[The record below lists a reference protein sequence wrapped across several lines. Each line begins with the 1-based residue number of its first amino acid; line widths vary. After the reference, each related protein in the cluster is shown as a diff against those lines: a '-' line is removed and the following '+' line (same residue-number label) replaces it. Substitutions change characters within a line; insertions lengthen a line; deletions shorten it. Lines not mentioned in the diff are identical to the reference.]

1 MPIQSRFRR
10 RPLGMGAVAAI
21 GSAALVITA
30 GLVLGQPAEAEIAG
44 GHGILNGYASTPETA
59 WTLDD
64 QSLPGLTG
72 DGDIEVAD
80 TSGDDWLV
88 AYTAGIRRVYV
99 LVDADTGELRWDT
112 PVNAGFGACAF
123 DESGDIGCAVRTRT
137 DGPDN
142 GFFLVDHQSG
152 HLDLMSRGSDTAHL
166 IGIDSDYIHV
176 NDSGYGVSR
185 RSPSGDE
192 EWSRTFAS
200 SATPTVS
207 DGVLV
212 VTTSDGAR
220 FVLDPET
227 GEDVVACQD
236 CEVTTYPTGLVVSRS
251 HDGTNTLDFY
261 RVSNGVVDADRVRSA
276 DGLQLVPGPSM
287 LPVVT
292 AAGDTVLDS
301 HGRYQIL
308 DPGTGRAAWEVSDAE
323 LSKVHTRPCGPQVSF
338 ARKDRS
344 RVFFTL
350 ADGTRVGEL
359 PEPAFGHPEADID
372 ILSCVGASDQIAVF
386 GNNSQLTGFRPATGE
401 QAWTFPIN
409 GDASVIDGRIVLVQG
424 STLSV
429 LR

>member
-1 MPIQSRFRR
+1 MPIQTRSRRL
-10 RPLGMGAVAAI
+10 PLGMGAVAAL

-30 GLVLGQPAEAEIAG
+30 GLVLGQSAEDEIAG
-44 GHGILNGYASTPETA
+44 GHGVLHGYTSAPETA
-59 WTLDD
+59 WTLDE

-88 AYTAGIRRVYV
+88 SYTAGIRRVYV
-99 LVDADTGELRWDT
+99 LVDADTGASRWDA

-142 GFFLVDHQSG
+142 GFFLVDRESG
-152 HLDLMSRGSDTAHL
+152 HLEPASRGSDTADL
-166 IGIDSDYIHV
+166 VGIGADYIHV

-192 EWSRTFAS
+192 RWSRTFAS

-251 HDGTNTLDFY
+251 HDGTTTLDFY
-261 RVSNGVVDADRVRSA
+261 RVSDGVVDPDRTRSA
-276 DGLQLVPGPSM
+276 DGLQVVPGPST

-292 AAGDTVLDS
+292 AAGDTVLES

-308 DPGTGRAAWEVSDAE
+308 DPGTGRAVWEVADAE

-350 ADGTRVGEL
+350 ADGARVGEL
-359 PEPAFGHPEADID
+359 PEPALGHPEVDID
-372 ILSCVGASDQIAVF
+372 MLSCVGASDEVAVF
-386 GNNSQLTGFRPATGE
+386 GNGSQLTAFRPSTGD

-409 GDASVIDGRIVLVQG
+409 GDASVVDGRIVLVQG